1 MYFCRAFYLDIRG
14 CIFAFFLF
22 CMKYSKKYIHFING
36 RYVNEG
42 VRITA
47 GIVVPSF
54 VMSYFNLL
62 PVGFVVSLGALCV
75 SVADT
80 PGAVKHRFNGMFACC
95 LLVTAI
101 SVLVSYAAINITLL
115 ALLIAAAGFFFSML
129 TVYGNRSAAVGLAA
143 MIVMVL
149 SLQTVHTGIEI
160 WQNAGYIL
168 AGGSWYIVYSL
179 LLYRLRPYKF
189 IQQVLGDYIFDV
201 AAYLKL
207 RGDLYAAAPDYEKIN
222 SQLLQQQISI
232 EAQENVLGDLLL
244 NTRAIVK
251 ESTHIG
257 RVLVKISLEVAD
269 LYESVMTTYQQ
280 YSLMHEHFDNTGIL
294 QSYQHIIYQLATEM
308 EEISLAIKSGFSAV
322 SKKDTDELVIKTR
335 NLFELLRQDYMKDE
349 NVENFVSLGRIQ
361 SNLEA
366 IAAKVNQLHL
376 YKSYE
381 VSFQNE
387 KNASRV
393 LGGMLATQD
402 LRPSLFINNL
412 HFGSN
417 IFRHSVRVAL
427 ALLVGYLASLLFHA
441 DHGYWILLTIVVIL
455 KPAYSLS
462 KRRNSDRLIGT
473 VAGILIGVL
482 ILFFIKNLTV
492 LWVILILFMAGSY
505 MFIRTNYFLS
515 VLLMTTYLL
524 IFFQYLYPGNV
535 KEIVQER
542 ILDTVIGSVVAF
554 FASLFLIPAW
564 EKNSIRAYMI
574 KMLEANQTYFT
585 SIASY
590 FVEKIPV
597 DEIRIKIARRQLLIA
612 LANLSDAFTRM
623 LSEPKRYQ
631 QNVQHIHRFVSINHA
646 VIAHLASLS
655 YLLQKELNSFRSVEL
670 MQVIEVVKISFDNA
684 IAILSGQHNLIQQP
698 DDNPMKKLNEKI
710 QVLLA
715 ARKLEITQGNLETST
730 KKSLAETKSVLDQFN
745 FIFSNAG
752 VLCKITK
759 DFEAGKLDASR

>member
-1 MYFCRAFYLDIRG
+1 
-14 CIFAFFLF
+14 
-22 CMKYSKKYIHFING
+22 MKYSKKYIHFING

-54 VMSYFNLL
+54 VMSYFQLL
-62 PVGFVVSLGALCV
+62 PIGFVISLGALCV

-95 LLVTAI
+95 ILVTAT
-101 SVLVSYAAINITLL
+101 SVLVSYAAINIPLL
-115 ALLIAAAGFFFSML
+115 ALLIALAGFFYSML
-129 TVYGNRSAAVGLAA
+129 AVYGNRSAAVGLAA

-149 SLQTVHTGIEI
+149 SLQTVHTGIDI
-160 WQNAGYIL
+160 WKNAGYIL

-207 RGDLYAAAPDYEKIN
+207 RGDLYAAEPDYDKIN
-222 SQLLQQQISI
+222 GQLLQQQISI

-244 NTRAIVK
+244 NTRTIVK
-251 ESTHIG
+251 ETTHIG

-280 YSLMHEHFDNTGIL
+280 YSLMHEHFDKTGIL
-294 QSYQHIIYQLATEM
+294 QSYQQIIYQLTAEL
-308 EEISLAIKSGFSAV
+308 EEISLAIKSGFS
-322 SKKDTDELVIKTR
+322 SEPKKDTDELVIETR
-335 NLFELLRQDYMKDE
+335 KLFELLRQDYMKDE

-376 YKSYE
+376 YTSYE
-381 VSFQNE
+381 VSFQQE
-387 KNASRV
+387 KNATRV
-393 LGGMLATQD
+393 LGGMMATQD
-402 LRPSLFINNL
+402 LRPSLFVNNL

-427 ALLVGYLASLLFHA
+427 ALLVGYLASLLFKA
-441 DHGYWILLTIVVIL
+441 DHGYWILLTIIVIL

-482 ILFFIKNLTV
+482 ILFFIKNLTI
-492 LWVILILFMAGSY
+492 LWIILILFMAGSY
-505 MFIRTNYFLS
+505 MFIRTNYFMS

-524 IFFQYLYPGNV
+524 IFFHYLYPGNV
-535 KEIVQER
+535 NEIVQER
-542 ILDTVIGSVVAF
+542 IVDTVIGSVIAF

-564 EKNSIRAYMI
+564 EKNSIRVYMI
-574 KMLEANQTYFT
+574 KMLEANQVYFT

-597 DEIRIKIARRQLLIA
+597 DEAGIKIARRQLLIA

-631 QNVQHIHRFVSINHA
+631 QDVQHIHRFVAINHA

-655 YLLQKELNSFRSVEL
+655 YLLQKELNSFRSADL
-670 MQVIEVVKISFDNA
+670 KQVIEVVKINFENA
-684 IAILSGQHNLIQQP
+684 VAILSGQHELVKKTDSNA
-698 DDNPMKKLNEKI
+698 MKKLNKQI
-710 QVLLA
+710 QVLLD
-715 ARKLEITQGNLETST
+715 ARKLEIAEGNLETST
-730 KKSLAETKSVLDQFN
+730 KKSLVETKSVLDQFN
-745 FIFSNAG
+745 FIYSNAA
-752 VLCKITK
+752 VLYKIIREH
-759 DFEAGKLDASR
+759 EAEMVNAGH